1 LPRDKNKFLYFANTG
16 DNIEESLKYI
26 RDIIKEEIDKFLN
39 KKIYYHGRKMSRPYR
54 GTYIFIADSLGYAS
68 GYSDGKELHQYT
80 IPFSEDKLF
89 SINNKKHVG
98 LLRDY
103 VDDYIIKQIIDESGV
118 GNEIDW
124 GTLGYLSM
132 DEFPNEEDLFQHL
145 GFFGIRLK
153 EREGIDSIYIFDE
166 SNLNFVGLLDITQ
179 PAIIKKIAKF
189 YKDFTRGKNFLQ

>member
-1 LPRDKNKFLYFANTG
+1 MGEKCQG
-16 DNIEESLKYI
+16 HI
-26 RDIIKEEIDKFLN
+26 
-39 KKIYYHGRKMSRPYR
+39 G
-54 GTYIFIADSLGYAS
+54 GTYIFITDSLGYAS

-89 SINNKKHVG
+89 SINNKKHVE
-98 LLRDY
+98 LLRNY
-103 VDDYIIKQIIDESGV
+103 VDDYVIKQIIDESGI
-118 GNEIDW
+118 GDEIDW
-124 GTLGYLSM
+124 GTLGYLST

-166 SNLNFVGLLDITQ
+166 SSLNFVGLLDITQ